1 MLDEFEA
8 RGVELPVMI
17 SATITDRSGRTL
29 SGQTLDAFY
38 VSIGHVRP
46 FSVGINCA
54 FGASQMRP
62 YVAELSRLAL
72 STSRA
77 IPTPACPTPFG
88 EYDEAPAETARLLR
102 EFAEA
107 GVLNI
112 VGGCCGTT
120 PEHIRA
126 IATAVRD
133 LPPRPRAGRRR
144 ALRRVL
150 GASKRSPSARTR
162 ASS

>member
-38 VSIGHVRP
+38 VSIRHARP

-62 YVAELSRLAL
+62 YVAELSRLAGRVRHL
-72 STSRA
+72 PSQRRPARTPSASTTRRR
-77 IPTPACPTPFG
+77 P
-88 EYDEAPAETARLLR
+88 ETARLLR

-126 IATAVRD
+126 IATAVRTTS
-133 LPPRPRAGRRR
+133 RR
-144 ALRRVL
+144 ANVPKDPNDPIDPSDSPSTP
-150 GASKRSPSARTR
+150 ASKR
-162 ASS
+162 